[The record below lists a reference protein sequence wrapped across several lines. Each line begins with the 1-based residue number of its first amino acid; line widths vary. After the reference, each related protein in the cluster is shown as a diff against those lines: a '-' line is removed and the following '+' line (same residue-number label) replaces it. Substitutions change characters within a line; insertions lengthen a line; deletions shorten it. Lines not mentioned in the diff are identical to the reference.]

1 MSSKITII
9 GAGSVGAT
17 IAYTLSSQ
25 DIASELVLIDINKK
39 KAEGEVLD
47 IIQGTCFRDPISI
60 IAGDYEDAK
69 DSDIVII
76 TSGIARKPG
85 QTRLELTQTNVNI
98 LKSITPE
105 IVKAAPNALYLIV
118 SNPVDIMTYVFTKI
132 SGLPENQILGSG
144 TILDSARLRCG
155 LSEHFQIAQSNIH
168 AYVFGEHGDTS
179 FIPWSGAYISGVS
192 VDEYYDLEKKLG
204 AAEKSAAD
212 LSEAKQSLAAEKGRN
227 SDLEK
232 KLAAAE
238 KGSEELS
245 GVKKALEAEQ
255 GKTADL
261 ERRLDASRKAA
272 DDAQN
277 SVSVLE
283 KDIAALK
290 SENEELSALREKAG
304 MYEELTV
311 KFSQIENENAALR
324 AGAGSDASEGAAPA
338 QMEELKKQLSD
349 ALAEVKEL
357 RKINAS
363 LNRQLNEMLEDGQLT
378 L

>member
-9 GAGSVGAT
+9 GAGSVGST

-25 DIASELVLIDINKK
+25 DIASEIVLIDINKQ

-60 IAGDYEDAK
+60 IAGEYEDAK

-204 AAEKSAAD
+204 KDIEPIDKEAMLQYVQKSGGEIISKKGATFYAVSSSVCKLCSLLVASSESISTVSTMMHGEYGIENVCLSTLTLVGPNGVQGKVPMRMNKAEIEQLQKSAD
-212 LSEAKQSLAAEKGRN
+212 
-227 SDLEK
+227 
-232 KLAAAE
+232 
-238 KGSEELS
+238 
-245 GVKKALEAEQ
+245 
-255 GKTADL
+255 
-261 ERRLDASRKAA
+261 
-272 DDAQN
+272 
-277 SVSVLE
+277 
-283 KDIAALK
+283 ALK
-290 SENEELSALREKAG
+290 EIIA
-304 MYEELTV
+304 
-311 KFSQIENENAALR
+311 QIDL
-324 AGAGSDASEGAAPA
+324 D
-338 QMEELKKQLSD
+338 
-349 ALAEVKEL
+349 
-357 RKINAS
+357 
-363 LNRQLNEMLEDGQLT
+363 
-378 L
+378 